1 MTETALPAPPRD
13 AGFEARCL
21 LRAAASC
28 ILATQRDGQPFA
40 ALVAPAFTPGLAA
53 LLLLSSLSEHTREL
67 MLEPRCALIAVG
79 PADGPNPQ
87 TAGRVTLTGLAAP
100 VPPEEVAGLKARYL
114 ARRPYAALYADF
126 EDFAL
131 WRVSPGGG
139 QYVGGFARAHRLR
152 IGQILPDP
160 AAVAA
165 LAAAEAEML
174 DHMNTD
180 HADAVAAIARHLGGE
195 GTDGPWRMTAI
206 DPDGADLASGEEIL
220 RLAFSAPAA
229 TPDAVRMELVAATR
243 AARTVK

>member
-1 MTETALPAPPRD
+1 MSDATAPPRPRDPGFD
-13 AGFEARCL
+13 ARRL
-21 LRAAASC
+21 LRGAAAC
-28 ILATQRDGQPFA
+28 VLATQRDGQPFA
-40 ALVAPAFTPGLAA
+40 ALVAPAFTPGMAA

-79 PADGPNPQ
+79 RPDGPNPQ
-87 TAGRVTLTGLAAP
+87 TAERATLTGLAAP

-131 WRVSPGGG
+131 WRISPGGG

-165 LAAAEAEML
+165 MAAAEAEIL
-174 DHMNTD
+174 EHMNED
-180 HADAVAAIARHLGGE
+180 HAGAVGAIAGALAGQ
-195 GTDGPWRMTAI
+195 GTDGPWRMVAL
-206 DPDGADLASGEEIL
+206 DPDGADIASGEEVV
-220 RLAFSAPAA
+220 RLHFSAPAA
-229 TPDAVRMELVAATR
+229 TAEAVRTELVAA
-243 AARTVK
+243 ARTARGIK

>member
-1 MTETALPAPPRD
+1 MSDADTPTRPRD
-13 AGFEARCL
+13 PGFDARRL
-21 LRAAASC
+21 LRGAPSC
-28 ILATQRDGQPFA
+28 VLATQRDGQPFA
-40 ALVAPAFTPGLAA
+40 ALVVPAFTPGMAA

-79 PADGPNPQ
+79 PPEGPNAQ
-87 TAGRVTLTGLAAP
+87 TAERVTLTGLAAP

-165 LAAAEAEML
+165 LAAAEAEIL
-174 DHMNTD
+174 EHMNED
-180 HADAVAAIARHLGGE
+180 HADAVAAIARGLGGL
-195 GTDGPWRMTAI
+195 GTDGPWRMVAVDT
-206 DPDGADLASGEEIL
+206 DGADIAAGEEVV
-220 RLAFSAPAA
+220 RLHFSAPAA
-229 TPDAVRMELVAATR
+229 SPEAVRVELVAAAR
-243 AARTVK
+243 AGRGMK

>member
-1 MTETALPAPPRD
+1 MSDDTQARAPRD
-13 AGFEARCL
+13 PGFEARRL
-21 LRAAASC
+21 LRGAASC
-28 ILATQRDGQPFA
+28 VLATQRDGQPFA
-40 ALVAPAFTPGLAA
+40 ALVTPAFTPGLAA

-67 MLEPRCALIAVG
+67 MLEPRCALIAIG
-79 PADGPNPQ
+79 PAEGANPQ
-87 TAGRVTLTGLAAP
+87 TASRVTLTGLAAP

-165 LAAAEAEML
+165 LAAAEAEIL
-174 DHMNTD
+174 EHMNEH
-180 HADAVAAIARHLGGE
+180 HADAVAAIARALGGL
-195 GTDGPWRMTAI
+195 GTDGPWRMVAVDT
-206 DPDGADLASGEEIL
+206 DGADIASGEEVV
-220 RLAFSAPAA
+220 RLHFSAPAA
-229 TPDAVRMELVAATR
+229 SPEAVREELVAAAR
-243 AARTVK
+243 AARASK

>member
-1 MTETALPAPPRD
+1 MSDNPPAAMPRD
-13 AGFEARCL
+13 PGFDARRL
-21 LRAAASC
+21 LRAAPSC
-28 ILATQRDGQPFA
+28 VLATQRDGQPFA
-40 ALVAPAFTPGLAA
+40 ALVTPAFTPGLAA

-67 MLEPRCALIAVG
+67 MLEPRCALIAIG

-131 WRVSPGGG
+131 WRISPGGG

-160 AAVAA
+160 AAVGV
-165 LAAAEAEML
+165 LAAAETDIL

-180 HADAVAAIARHLGGE
+180 HADALAAIARALGGA
-195 GTDGPWRMTAI
+195 GTDGPWRMVSLDT
-206 DPDGADLASGEEIL
+206 DGADLAAGEEVL
-220 RLAFSAPAA
+220 RLHFSAPVQTA
-229 TPDAVRMELVAATR
+229 DGVRAELVGAVR
-243 AARTVK
+243 AARAEK